1 LLRGKPREAIADSIH
16 GPVLYI
22 IFPQNRE
29 CYMQVPGARGAGDHL
44 IYFFASYSNTV
55 NDQTL
60 FEQSKKYMGAMY
72 LN

>member
-1 LLRGKPREAIADSIH
+1 
-16 GPVLYI
+16 
-22 IFPQNRE
+22 
-29 CYMQVPGARGAGDHL
+29 MQVPGARGAGDHL